1 MGVCEVSQF
10 FLQKLCASF
19 GHGKPLGERITRAK
33 AVLFSAAHRPVILVV
48 ASP

>member
-1 MGVCEVSQF
+1 MGVSEVSQF

-19 GHGKPLGERITRAK
+19 GHGKPLGERITRAE
-33 AVLFSAAHRPVILVV
+33 AMLCSASDRPVILVV